1 MSENSNSDH
10 RERPGRVCHVAADEP
25 VGRDGD
31 YWFKDRRLM
40 VWRGTRWLPFEDD
53 AKC

>member
-1 MSENSNSDH
+1 MSEARNIDYH
-10 RERPGRVCHVAADEP
+10 ERSGRVCHIAAKEP

-40 VWRGTRWLPFEDD
+40 VCRGARWLPFEDD
-53 AKC
+53 AKG